1 MIAFLVKVLSSAV
14 VIGLVTEVARRS
26 PSLGGV
32 LSALP
37 VVSLISF
44 AWLVKQGSE
53 RTKLSTFLKS
63 VLLGLPATF
72 LLLAVLYG
80 LIRLGIP
87 VFYSILGATS
97 FLSFVGMFNVNYN
110 IGAKRNQKG
119 AKAMVILQTERLT
132 IHPCTANDVTRLQQ
146 QHYDNGPEV
155 QHHLM
160 SVASDP
166 SMLYWGSWLV
176 MTKDGQ

>member
-32 LSALP
+32 LSALA

-53 RTKLSTFLKS
+53 RTELSTFLKS
-63 VLLGLPATF
+63 VLLGLLATF

-87 VFYSILGATS
+87 VFYSILVLRRV
-97 FLSFVGMFNVNYN
+97 FLSSAGMSNDIYN
-110 IGAKRNQKG
+110 SGGRRNGKG
-119 AKAMVILQTERLT
+119 EKAMVIIQTERLT
-132 IHPCTANDVTRLQQ
+132 VRPCTTKDVTRLQQ
-146 QHYDNGPEV
+146 QHYDNG
-155 QHHLM
+155 
-160 SVASDP
+160 SKFSI
-166 SMLYWGSWLV
+166 
-176 MTKDGQ
+176 T

>member
-53 RTKLSTFLKS
+53 RTELSTFLKS
-63 VLLGLPATF
+63 V
-72 LLLAVLYG
+72 
-80 LIRLGIP
+80 
-87 VFYSILGATS
+87 
-97 FLSFVGMFNVNYN
+97 
-110 IGAKRNQKG
+110 
-119 AKAMVILQTERLT
+119 
-132 IHPCTANDVTRLQQ
+132 
-146 QHYDNGPEV
+146 
-155 QHHLM
+155 
-160 SVASDP
+160 
-166 SMLYWGSWLV
+166 
-176 MTKDGQ
+176 

>member
-53 RTKLSTFLKS
+53 RTELSTFLKS

-72 LLLAVLYG
+72 FIASCLVLAHSLRDSCVFQYSWCNEFFYRLLVC
-80 LIRLGIP
+80 
-87 VFYSILGATS
+87 ST
-97 FLSFVGMFNVNYN
+97 LSTTVV
-110 IGAKRNQKG
+110 A
-119 AKAMVILQTERLT
+119 
-132 IHPCTANDVTRLQQ
+132 DVTEKERKQ
-146 QHYDNGPEV
+146 
-155 QHHLM
+155 
-160 SVASDP
+160 
-166 SMLYWGSWLV
+166 W
-176 MTKDGQ
+176 

>member
-1 MIAFLVKVLSSAV
+1 MTAFLVKVLSSAL

-53 RTKLSTFLKS
+53 RAELSTFLKS

-87 VFYSILGATS
+87 VFYSVLGATS
-97 FLSFVGMFNVNYN
+97 LFIVCWY
-110 IGAKRNQKG
+110 IQRY
-119 AKAMVILQTERLT
+119 
-132 IHPCTANDVTRLQQ
+132 LQQ
-146 QHYDNGPEV
+146 WWQ
-155 QHHLM
+155 
-160 SVASDP
+160 
-166 SMLYWGSWLV
+166 
-176 MTKDGQ
+176 T

>member
-1 MIAFLVKVLSSAV
+1 MIAFLVKVLSSTV

-26 PSLGGV
+26 PSRGGV

-53 RTKLSTFLKS
+53 RTELSTVLKS

-72 LLLAVLYG
+72 LLLAVLYW

-87 VFYSILGATS
+87 VFYSIVGATS
-97 FLSFVGMFNVNYN
+97 FFIVCWYVQRY
-110 IGAKRNQKG
+110 
-119 AKAMVILQTERLT
+119 
-132 IHPCTANDVTRLQQ
+132 LQQ
-146 QHYDNGPEV
+146 WWQ
-155 QHHLM
+155 
-160 SVASDP
+160 
-166 SMLYWGSWLV
+166 
-176 MTKDGQ
+176 T

>member
-1 MIAFLVKVLSSAV
+1 MIAFLVKVLSSTV

-53 RTKLSTFLKS
+53 RTELSTFLKS

-72 LLLAVLYG
+72 LLLAVLYW

-87 VFYSILGATS
+87 VFYSIVSATS
-97 FLSFVGMFNVNYN
+97 FFYRLLVCSTLSTTVV
-110 IGAKRNQKG
+110 A
-119 AKAMVILQTERLT
+119 
-132 IHPCTANDVTRLQQ
+132 DVTEKERKR
-146 QHYDNGPEV
+146 
-155 QHHLM
+155 
-160 SVASDP
+160 
-166 SMLYWGSWLV
+166 W
-176 MTKDGQ
+176 